1 MVCVLLG
8 GLGTL
13 VPGVFFLDPG
23 GLTAE
28 FTQVVELCPADTAA
42 ADDVNVIDDRCVKR
56 EDTLDADAE
65 AHLADRHGLAGTAV
79 LAGNHNALKDLD
91 TLLVTFLDADVYLDG
106 VAGLKGRDVV
116 PELRFLYCI

>member
-13 VPGVFFLDPG
+13 VPGVLFLDAG
-23 GLTAE
+23 GLTAK
-28 FTQVVELCPADTAA
+28 FTQIVELCPADAAA

-65 AHLADRHGLAGTAV
+65 AHLADRYGLAGTAV
-79 LAGNHNALKDLD
+79 LAGDNYALKDLD
-91 TLLVTFLDADVYLDG
+91 TLLVAFLDTDVHLYG
-106 VAGLKGRDVV
+106 VTGLKGRDVV
-116 PELRFLYCI
+116 PELCFLYCI